1 MAEIQQWRRLVQ
13 QRRSRTDLNNQA
25 TDTEKV
31 ETASVTSTTSF
42 QARSEAET
50 RPHPRGRLA
59 SYLSTHRTPA
69 VIDKLEDTAFNW
81 APPKDRDRVYDPDL
95 EAMCNTLRSRVLK
108 FPSKDLPAPYNSF
121 VLHLVEGYQN
131 LLVERNALRLAFDTQ
146 MAHEQEKLDK
156 HEDTSTHRV
165 RGRRS
170 LEPVLSSE
178 NVLLLKERRGSE
190 ENGTF
195 KKLKEN
201 VMTRPWQISPSR
213 GMTRLS
219 QRLLN
224 ININTDLH
232 PSTSLFGAGPPRSPL
247 STGHSPSSPHR
258 AQTRNSHRTSESDN
272 SSMIGDLLP
281 DEQEEEPNLSRK
293 KNTRIAIH
301 LASWLAHR
309 TGSDLDAVYPEI
321 AEIISAYNVPENGPL
336 QAMCFEEGTKPSSAQ
351 IETVVVAVENARTKE
366 STRYKSDESDNVQEV
381 EKKHNN
387 QHPRFSFLPGD
398 DMQVSHVT
406 ASRSNSLS
414 AYSSERQPERY
425 DTGIASASRDND
437 RAREF
442 SGLDEGQGISAGPAD
457 ERRSEPRRED
467 SNRSVL
473 TAINN
478 GSYSGSTG
486 SLRASSSNKGTPKKS
501 NRVASTT
508 KKDSFAAAAA
518 KMAGQNKAE
527 PK

>member
-25 TDTEKV
+25 TDTEKL
-31 ETASVTSTTSF
+31 ENASVTSTTSF
-42 QARSEAET
+42 QGRLEAET

-69 VIDKLEDTAFNW
+69 VTDKLEDPAFNW

-95 EAMCNTLRSRVLK
+95 EAMCNTLRSRLLK
-108 FPSKDLPAPYNSF
+108 FPSKDLPAPYNNF

-131 LLVERNALRLAFDTQ
+131 LLVERNTLQLTFDTQ
-146 MAHEQEKLDK
+146 IAHEQEKLDK
-156 HEDTSTHRV
+156 HEDLSMQRV

-178 NVLLLKERRGSE
+178 NLLLPTERRGSE
-190 ENGTF
+190 ENGSV

-213 GMTRLS
+213 GMVRLS

-232 PSTSLFGAGPPRSPL
+232 PSTSLLGAGPSRSPL
-247 STGHSPSSPHR
+247 STGHSPSSPQR

-281 DEQEEEPNLSRK
+281 DEQEEEPNLCRK
-293 KNTRIAIH
+293 KNTQIAVH

-336 QAMCFEEGTKPSSAQ
+336 QAMCFEESTKPSSAQ
-351 IETVVVAVENARTKE
+351 TETVVVEIENARTKE
-366 STRYKSDESDNVQEV
+366 PTKYKSDEVDNMQEV
-381 EKKHNN
+381 EKKHKN

-398 DMQVSHVT
+398 DTQVSHVI

-414 AYSSERQPERY
+414 AFSSERQPGRY
-425 DTGIASASRDND
+425 DGRIASTSKDHG
-437 RAREF
+437 RAREVE
-442 SGLDEGQGISAGPAD
+442 GLDEGQSISLGLPD
-457 ERRSEPRRED
+457 EGHAEPRRED

-486 SLRASSSNKGTPKKS
+486 PLRASSSNNGTPKKS
-501 NRVASTT
+501 NRVISTT
-508 KKDSFAAAAA
+508 KRDSFAAAAA
-518 KMAGQNKAE
+518 RMAGQNKAE